1 MHVTYWYYRITQCD
15 ILSLIIYITYI
26 SCLNNENAIVN
37 PRGYDYFRNRWNL
50 VILKHRRSL
59 GVREGALTVQC
70 TLRRRPALI
79 SFHVT
84 IPKWVHVPLIKPMT
98 SGQTSGLCSEST
110 RKVQLFFLLSWWWCN
125 TTMGEVHLVVDD
137 NIGYVHFSFDRYCS
151 WGERK
156 YAVLTTCIML
166 FIPSRFRDSLA
177 TVQNELTKRCL
188 WP

>member
-84 IPKWVHVPLIKPMT
+84 IPKWVYMYHSLSQWQQDRQAFVQRVHPKSATIFYFCLDGDVIRQWEKYTWSWMT
-98 SGQTSGLCSEST
+98 
-110 RKVQLFFLLSWWWCN
+110 
-125 TTMGEVHLVVDD
+125 
-137 NIGYVHFSFDRYCS
+137 I
-151 WGERK
+151 
-156 YAVLTTCIML
+156 
-166 FIPSRFRDSLA
+166 
-177 TVQNELTKRCL
+177 
-188 WP
+188 

>member
-1 MHVTYWYYRITQCD
+1 MHITYWYYRITQCD
-15 ILSLIIYITYI
+15 ILSLIIYNTYI

-98 SGQTSGLCSEST
+98 AGQTSGLCSEST
-110 RKVQLFFLLSWWWCN
+110 RKVQLFSTSVLMMMLY
-125 TTMGEVHLVVDD
+125 D
-137 NIGYVHFSFDRYCS
+137 NGRSTPGRGWQYRVS
-151 WGERK
+151 
-156 YAVLTTCIML
+156 TL
-166 FIPSRFRDSLA
+166 FIWQILLLGRA
-177 TVQNELTKRCL
+177 
-188 WP
+188 